1 MSRHSFI
8 AHITL
13 LEGGSM
19 RLAGERWV
27 REAFGVDDLGS
38 DAPAGADRWARAVAL
53 GAGGRAANARAVLGE
68 LDPRSPILQSL
79 AASTRGSLVRQSGRH
94 SDARVDD
101 GRACAT
107 AVSQN
112 VHATAR
118 TTSPMSAYRLRRGHS
133 ADGDDLWAK
142 AAWLDGLI
150 GLAADNLG
158 IGAFAASHRLLTRV
172 GDELESFPVSAT
184 VNWVTIPRVALRHA
198 WVRTEHALY
207 SGDAASSSV
216 WATRADELAAGSPSP
231 RHRIKTDLIGAAVDS
246 ANGRLEVAVARA
258 RDVEKRCAE
267 RRLLPLQWAAAT
279 MLAGIDP
286 ADVGAS
292 HRASDLLTS
301 MSFLGM
307 SFATGA

>member
-1 MSRHSFI
+1 
-8 AHITL
+8 
-13 LEGGSM
+13 M
-19 RLAGERWV
+19 RLDGERWA
-27 REAFGVDDLGS
+27 REAFGVDDLGVG
-38 DAPAGADRWARAVAL
+38 APEGADQWARAVAL
-53 GAGGRAANARAVLGE
+53 GAGGRAANARSVLAS

-79 AASTRGSLVRQSGRH
+79 ASSTRGSLVRQSGRH

-107 AVSQN
+107 VVSRN

-118 TTSPMSAYRLRRGHS
+118 TTSHTAACPLRRAHVT
-133 ADGDDLWAK
+133 DGDDLWAR

-158 IGAFAASHRLLTRV
+158 IGAFEASHRLLGRV
-172 GDELESFPVSAT
+172 GDELGSIPT
-184 VNWVTIPRVALRHA
+184 TGDVNWITIPRVTLRHA

-207 SGDAASSSV
+207 SGDIPASSV
-216 WATRADELAAGSPSP
+216 WATRADELAADSPSP

-246 ANGRLEVAVARA
+246 ANGRLDSAVARA
-258 RDVEKRCAE
+258 HDVEKRCVDGK
-267 RRLLPLQWAAAT
+267 LLPLQWAAAT

-292 HRASDLLTS
+292 RRASDLLTS